1 MKSAR
6 RAEAE
11 TSCVFGLPPPSGAP
25 IGRRLD
31 LAFAGEDGDALDEGS
46 GLASWVL
53 EPLSGRFALLP
64 LEEEDG
70 APVLRLL

>member
-1 MKSAR
+1 M
-6 RAEAE
+6 
-11 TSCVFGLPPPSGAP
+11 
-25 IGRRLD
+25 D